1 MANLVARDIQ
11 TTTGANI
18 AMIDRLSGQ
27 SVWLTSQEKLR
38 DALVENEKVIVDNSE
53 KWRIPLL
60 NKFLSH
66 MLELSYLGEDT
77 QLISDQIN
85 SLCIN

>member
-11 TTTGANI
+11 TTTWANI

-27 SVWLTSQEKLR
+27 SVCVISKEKLT
-38 DALVENEKVIVDNSE
+38 DALVENETVIVDNSE
-53 KWRIPLL
+53 KWRIPPL
-60 NKFLSH
+60 NKLPS
-66 MLELSYLGEDT
+66 LRQELSYLGEDT